1 MTKIKFVGYR
11 CSLCNTEYL
20 PGQVTYTCPKDGGN
34 LDVVLDYEAIKQK
47 FQPEDLTYRAE
58 DSLWRYLPL
67 LPVPDPGG
75 EGTPLRSAGW
85 TPVYRMERLA
95 RQLGVQHLWLKDESR
110 NPTASFKDRAS
121 AVVVARARE
130 IGAETIV
137 TASTGNAGAALAG
150 MCAAVGQKAVIFAP
164 KSAPP
169 AKVAQLLV
177 YGAKVILV
185 DGSYDDA
192 FDLTIKAAEEFG
204 WYCRNTGYNPFTAE
218 GKKTAALEI
227 WEWWGEEHR
236 TWHEPGNPLD
246 HHSPLTVFVSVGDG
260 NIISGIHKGFKDLQ
274 ALGWME
280 RMPRIIGVQAEGSAA
295 IANAFLAETEKI
307 IPISANTIADS
318 ISVDLP
324 RDGVRAVR
332 AARETGG
339 TYILVSDAEILQAI
353 AALGPQGIF
362 AEPAGATAYAGLVK
376 AIAQGI
382 VKTGDPVLVLNTGS
396 GLKDVRA
403 AMQAVPPAPVIEPT
417 LEAVK
422 KLL

>member
-1 MTKIKFVGYR
+1 
-11 CSLCNTEYL
+11 
-20 PGQVTYTCPKDGGN
+20 
-34 LDVVLDYEAIKQK
+34 
-47 FQPEDLTYRAE
+47 
-58 DSLWRYLPL
+58 
-67 LPVPDPGG
+67 
-75 EGTPLRSAGW
+75 
-85 TPVYRMERLA
+85 ME
-95 RQLGVQHLWLKDESR
+95 HLWLKDESR

-150 MCAAVGQKAVIFAP
+150 MSAAVGQKAVIFAP

-192 FDLTIKAAEEFG
+192 FGLTIQAAEEFG

-295 IANAFLAETEKI
+295 IANAFHAGTEKI

-324 RDGVRAVR
+324 RDGVRAIR

-339 TYILVSDAEILQAI
+339 TYILVSDNEILQAI

-376 AIAQGI
+376 AIGQGI
-382 VKTGDPVLVLNTGS
+382 VKSGDPVLVLNTGS

-403 AMQAVPPAPVIEPT
+403 AMQAVKPAPVIEPT

-422 KLL
+422 RLL